1 MRGFCFFLLSL
12 VCSLLAMA
20 QQQTYSGRIVDAET
34 GEAMPYTNLY
44 VSSGHGTLTNLNGDY
59 VVLAAPDENVRISF
73 VGYATLNVKAS
84 SLKKVMKMQ
93 PLATSLNEVEVLG
106 TDALLMKVKDR
117 LQKDYNKNIRRM
129 SHYFC
134 RMTISKGEQHEMVEA
149 FLEAASSV
157 NLRNVGV
164 TNGSYW
170 MRMPYGKSQSALE
183 ETNLHVLYSL
193 GPMIK
198 NEQIWNDLVIPF
210 PGNAGISHIHHYYEV
225 SQTSLSGA
233 NDRTIYCISL
243 TPKKRKNMMAP
254 IMGGRIYV
262 DAETCQLLMFDGEIY
277 GLATRVVYGNQKEQT
292 DMDLK
297 IHVTYRHKNGYT
309 EVSDISGTVL
319 NEDVD
324 SYFTLVNV
332 EDYHLPFTYGEK
344 IDKNILEAIERA
356 GMNPEVENRYTFIQR
371 TDQEQAIVSAGE
383 EHEENFV
390 ELRGPE
396 EGEALLASLEN
407 VRDTVGPLAYVKKV
421 MHFGEAYPQEKVYL
435 HLDNTGYFKGETIW
449 FKAYVTRTDIENRT
463 DLSKVLYVELLNPS
477 GEVVARRKLYLGH
490 GEAWGDIKVDSIM
503 VTGFYELRAFTRNMT
518 NWGTQAC
525 YSRVLPIFNAPS
537 HPGDYGNPSIARL
550 SYRHRL
556 NDERQTSADVENPN
570 IVSMSDDTEAAQAP
584 KAQSVRGMNVRFYPE
599 GGAWVEGLPAN
610 IAFQVT
616 DSEGKAMEVKGHVQD
631 AAGVHLSEIS
641 TSREGRGVFS
651 IAAGTRPSSVILLTD
666 EGTERTFEL
675 PHPEPVGC
683 AMQVDAVSDGDIHVD
698 IHCSSSLLG
707 TSLGYVMMHGGKI
720 IRCDTL
726 TAASHHALSFKREL
740 LPAGVN
746 QLTLFDGMGRVL
758 SERLFFM
765 IPTRSSEDSIHV
777 TATNEAVSPCGK
789 VTFSVQSVPNATMSF
804 SAVDAAGMVNG
815 NYGNIRTWLL
825 LGSEVRGYIHH
836 PEYYLEVD
844 DTEHRRAADLLM
856 MIQGWRR
863 YDWQLMSGQAT
874 LAHREPCED
883 RLFLY
888 GSVKAGK
895 KKLDVDNVDVTAYF
909 YNKMGQSFNATTTT
923 TELGQYGFLLPNI
936 AGEWTLQL
944 KATKEG
950 VPEKYVVGIDR
961 NFSPAPR
968 YVSVWETRTLPV
980 DERQAFHWAI
990 PEEDS
995 VKWESITKK
1004 NILLQNVTVKEKR
1017 RFWDRTGW
1025 SDETSARHNSLIY
1038 YDCDEAADQIADEG
1052 EPDPAFCQWLKEKN
1066 SLFGGSATVSEPLIG
1081 AVHGYAKEI
1090 DTAIDTFR
1098 IGGTVS
1104 HLLIDYNDFIA
1115 DATRPVEYT
1124 TWDIDLPAR
1133 FVRFYGSGL
1142 SYKNRPIVWI
1152 VDNQFC
1158 TITSFPM
1165 KRNGQ
1170 VSNYLQTRAM
1180 MLSVLYNSNPAATNT
1195 ELPIGLEDVKAVY
1208 ISENAEALHQYFHC
1222 DEVDQQNPVVIYC
1235 YTHRRFQQKEKGV
1248 RYTHFQGF
1256 NTPSTFQMEDYSVV
1270 PPMED
1275 FRRTLYWNPN
1285 VKLDRRGK
1293 ATIEFY
1299 NNSSCTEMFISA
1311 EGMTTDGKP
1320 LSTY

>member
-1 MRGFCFFLLSL
+1 
-12 VCSLLAMA
+12 
-20 QQQTYSGRIVDAET
+20 
-34 GEAMPYTNLY
+34 
-44 VSSGHGTLTNLNGDY
+44 
-59 VVLAAPDENVRISF
+59 
-73 VGYATLNVKAS
+73 
-84 SLKKVMKMQ
+84 
-93 PLATSLNEVEVLG
+93 
-106 TDALLMKVKDR
+106 
-117 LQKDYNKNIRRM
+117 
-129 SHYFC
+129 
-134 RMTISKGEQHEMVEA
+134 
-149 FLEAASSV
+149 
-157 NLRNVGV
+157 
-164 TNGSYW
+164 
-170 MRMPYGKSQSALE
+170 
-183 ETNLHVLYSL
+183 
-193 GPMIK
+193 
-198 NEQIWNDLVIPF
+198 
-210 PGNAGISHIHHYYEV
+210 
-225 SQTSLSGA
+225 
-233 NDRTIYCISL
+233 
-243 TPKKRKNMMAP
+243 
-254 IMGGRIYV
+254 
-262 DAETCQLLMFDGEIY
+262 
-277 GLATRVVYGNQKEQT
+277 
-292 DMDLK
+292 
-297 IHVTYRHKNGYT
+297 
-309 EVSDISGTVL
+309 
-319 NEDVD
+319 
-324 SYFTLVNV
+324 
-332 EDYHLPFTYGEK
+332 
-344 IDKNILEAIERA
+344 
-356 GMNPEVENRYTFIQR
+356 
-371 TDQEQAIVSAGE
+371 
-383 EHEENFV
+383 
-390 ELRGPE
+390 
-396 EGEALLASLEN
+396 
-407 VRDTVGPLAYVKKV
+407 
-421 MHFGEAYPQEKVYL
+421 
-435 HLDNTGYFKGETIW
+435 
-449 FKAYVTRTDIENRT
+449 
-463 DLSKVLYVELLNPS
+463 
-477 GEVVARRKLYLGH
+477 
-490 GEAWGDIKVDSIM
+490 
-503 VTGFYELRAFTRNMT
+503 
-518 NWGTQAC
+518 
-525 YSRVLPIFNAPS
+525 
-537 HPGDYGNPSIARL
+537 
-550 SYRHRL
+550 
-556 NDERQTSADVENPN
+556 
-570 IVSMSDDTEAAQAP
+570 
-584 KAQSVRGMNVRFYPE
+584 
-599 GGAWVEGLPAN
+599 
-610 IAFQVT
+610 
-616 DSEGKAMEVKGHVQD
+616 
-631 AAGVHLSEIS
+631 
-641 TSREGRGVFS
+641 
-651 IAAGTRPSSVILLTD
+651 
-666 EGTERTFEL
+666 
-675 PHPEPVGC
+675 
-683 AMQVDAVSDGDIHVD
+683 
-698 IHCSSSLLG
+698 
-707 TSLGYVMMHGGKI
+707 
-720 IRCDTL
+720 
-726 TAASHHALSFKREL
+726 
-740 LPAGVN
+740 
-746 QLTLFDGMGRVL
+746 
-758 SERLFFM
+758 
-765 IPTRSSEDSIHV
+765 
-777 TATNEAVSPCGK
+777 
-789 VTFSVQSVPNATMSF
+789 
-804 SAVDAAGMVNG
+804 
-815 NYGNIRTWLL
+815 
-825 LGSEVRGYIHH
+825 
-836 PEYYLEVD
+836 
-844 DTEHRRAADLLM
+844 
-856 MIQGWRR
+856 
-863 YDWQLMSGQAT
+863 
-874 LAHREPCED
+874 
-883 RLFLY
+883 
-888 GSVKAGK
+888 
-895 KKLDVDNVDVTAYF
+895 
-909 YNKMGQSFNATTTT
+909 MGQSFNATTTT